1 MVSDECFEDV
11 WHEQDM
17 NETGFITWHQVKG
30 FIKRIKVHEQEL
42 TDERDR
48 LEKIRLEE
56 EAEKKRLEEEAAA
69 KRLQE
74 EAEAAAEME
83 DDDM

>member
-1 MVSDECFEDV
+1 
-11 WHEQDM
+11 M

-69 KRLQE
+69 KRL
-74 EAEAAAEME
+74 
-83 DDDM
+83 